1 MSVDA
6 KFFIHITGYQLTT
19 GQSAGYI
26 SDNKKALHLVLS
38 IFIYLFICSYFI
50 INLYRF
56 MEHKL
61 QTRQGK

>member
-6 KFFIHITGYQLTT
+6 TFLIHITGYQLTT
-19 GQSAGYI
+19 GQSGYI
-26 SDNKKALHLVLS
+26 SDNKKVLHLVLS